1 MTVQLA
7 DFEGKWRLS
16 RRIVQAD
23 GVEAQFLGEA
33 VFRPCDGG
41 LAYQEVG
48 RMILPDQPE
57 MEARRAYLWKPDLTV
72 WFEDGRF
79 FHQVPG
85 EGGACG
91 HWCDP
96 DQYDGVYEFDDW
108 PEWRVR
114 WRVRGPRKD
123 YRMESEYRR

>member
-1 MTVQLA
+1 MTMQLA

-16 RRIVQAD
+16 RRIVQAA
-23 GVEAQFLGEA
+23 GVEARLIGEA
-33 VFRPCDGG
+33 VFAPCDEG
-41 LAYQEVG
+41 LAYEEVG
-48 RMILPDQPE
+48 RLIMPGQPE

-79 FHQVPG
+79 FHQVPV
-85 EGGACG
+85 EGGETG

-96 DQYDGVYEFDDW
+96 DQYDGVYDFADW
-108 PEWRVR
+108 PIWRVR